1 MTSRWYDWKANI
13 SILCQILDL
22 FRIFSENFLTVPYMA
37 LFFNPFRT
45 LPPTKRPPIIKQDGK
60 ISNHIP
66 ILKAWKVNFWHF
78 SLQKMNLLCLQN
90 QRKSIRTER
99 FLEKLRHPKRLI
111 SALLKIHIWKEPFHT
126 QKRQRFGRDNA
137 INLVTLWEQMIFF
150 FAKICIFIY

>member
-78 SLQKMNLLCLQN
+78 SPQKMNLLCLQN
-90 QRKSIRTER
+90 ATKMYRTER
-99 FLEKLRHPKRLI
+99 IFEKLSQSLVLDEGPERLFMARTPYARWRHRRLI
-111 SALLKIHIWKEPFHT
+111 TENSIL
-126 QKRQRFGRDNA
+126 
-137 INLVTLWEQMIFF
+137 
-150 FAKICIFIY
+150 C